1 MHKVKFTIPR
11 AISPENWASKDP
23 KDYTADNEIGWM
35 LELEPEPLI
44 FWKNPRGFWEIMD
57 PMTGRPL
64 VNSAFKSRKEA
75 MKNATAL
82 SSKLHGFKTG
92 EASKDH
98 YAGLAAVTE
107 ALAHELEI
115 IKRGRAE
122 S

>member
-23 KDYTADNEIGWM
+23 KDYTADTAEGWR
-35 LELEPEPLI
+35 LDLDPEPLI

-57 PMTGRPL
+57 PITGRTL
-64 VNSAFKSRKEA
+64 STAEFKSRKEA
-75 MKNATAL
+75 MKEATYL
-82 SSKLHGFKTG
+82 SERLHGFKTD
-92 EASKDH
+92 EPSKDH
-98 YAGLAAVTE
+98 YAALAAVTE

>member
-1 MHKVKFTIPR
+1 MHKIKFVIPR

-23 KDYTADNEIGWM
+23 KDYTADTAEGWM
-35 LELEPEPLI
+35 LDLEPEPLI
-44 FWKNPRGFWEIMD
+44 FWKDPRGFWKIMD

-64 VNSAFKSRKEA
+64 TNAGYKTRKDA
-75 MKNATAL
+75 MKETVAL
-82 SSKLHGFKTG
+82 SCRLHVFKTD

>member
-44 FWKNPRGFWEIMD
+44 FWKDPRGFWEIMD
-57 PMTGRPL
+57 PVTGRNL
-64 VNSAFKSRKEA
+64 TTCAFKSRKEA
-75 MKNATAL
+75 MKEATAL
-82 SSKLHGFKTG
+82 SCKLHEFKTG
-92 EASKDH
+92 EAWRDH

-107 ALAHELEI
+107 ALAHELEL
-115 IKRGRAE
+115 IKRGRA
-122 S
+122 